1 MGNNLFVEGL
11 LFAIAGFVSDVL
23 IKVFFFS
30 GDYGTD
36 YGWLFILIGI
46 ILVVGSTLEAIAMC
60 DANGGCFA
68 AGYILGLLFIH

>member
-1 MGNNLFVEGL
+1 ML
-11 LFAIAGFVSDVL
+11 LDPATNSIHEWGFRFHSL
-23 IKVFFFS
+23 YFS

-68 AGYILGLLFIH
+68 AGYILGLFFIH